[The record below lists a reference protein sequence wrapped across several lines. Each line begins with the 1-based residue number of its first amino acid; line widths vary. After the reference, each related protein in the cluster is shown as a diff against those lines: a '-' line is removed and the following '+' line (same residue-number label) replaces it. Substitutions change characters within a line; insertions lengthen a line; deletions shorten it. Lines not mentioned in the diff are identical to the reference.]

1 MANTSSAK
9 KAVRVMA
16 RKTAINKTRRSSV
29 RSALRNVEEAIS
41 SGDQAAA
48 KAALLKAEPA
58 MMRAVGKGVFHKNT
72 GARTV
77 SRLSK
82 RVKAMSA

>member
-9 KAVRVMA
+9 KAVRKMA
-16 RKTAINKTRRSSV
+16 RKTVINRDRRSSV
-29 RSALRNVEEAIS
+29 RSSLRTVEEAIA

-48 KAALLKAEPA
+48 KTAFSAAEPKL
-58 MMRAVGKGVFHKNT
+58 MRAVNKGVFHKNT
-72 GARTV
+72 GARKV

-82 RVKAMSA
+82 RIKAMGA

>member
-9 KAVRVMA
+9 KAVRKMA
-16 RKTAINKTRRSSV
+16 RKTVINRDRRSSV
-29 RSALRNVEEAIS
+29 RSSLRTVEEAIE

-48 KAALLKAEPA
+48 RTALSAAEPKL
-58 MMRAVGKGVFHKNT
+58 MRAVGKGVFHKNT
-72 GARTV
+72 GARKV

-82 RVKAMSA
+82 RIKAMSA

>member
-9 KAVRVMA
+9 KAVRKMA
-16 RKTAINKTRRSSV
+16 RKTVINRDRRSSV
-29 RSALRNVEEAIS
+29 RSSLRSVEEAIA

-48 KAALLKAEPA
+48 RAALSEAEPKL
-58 MMRAVGKGVFHKNT
+58 MRAVNKGVFHKNT
-72 GARTV
+72 GARKV